1 MMKRKND
8 NFSYDNST
16 TQLDKNL
23 SRLLKLT
30 GQSNKP
36 GRKFTESLINSAL
49 SELKQPEVVNT
60 EAKNITIRSTWLE
73 KIVGWA
79 AMIAVAC
86 GAGLV
91 VVISVFLKM
100 NLLLEVIVVLTMV
113 FNWLNYLGGRI
124 L

>member
-1 MMKRKND
+1 MMKRTND
-8 NFSYDNST
+8 NLSNDDST
-16 TQLDKNL
+16 TQLDKNF

-30 GQSNKP
+30 GETNKP
-36 GRKFTESLINSAL
+36 SRAFTESLINDAIN
-49 SELKQPEVVNT
+49 ELNQLEVKKAG
-60 EAKNITIRSTWLE
+60 AKDITNLPGWLE
-73 KIVGWA
+73 KAIGWA

-124 L
+124 Q

>member
-1 MMKRKND
+1 MMKRNND
-8 NFSYDNST
+8 NQSGDDSA
-16 TQLDKNL
+16 TQLDKNF

-30 GQSNKP
+30 GESNKP
-36 GRKFTESLINSAL
+36 GSKFTAELLNGAL
-49 SELKQPEVVNT
+49 NELKQLEVKK
-60 EAKNITIRSTWLE
+60 ADSKNITIQSNWL
-73 KIVGWA
+73 KKTMGWA
-79 AMIAVAC
+79 AIIAVAC

-124 L
+124 

>member
-1 MMKRKND
+1 MMKQNND
-8 NFSYDNST
+8 NISNGDSA
-16 TQLDKNL
+16 TQLDRNF

-36 GRKFTESLINSAL
+36 SRRFKESLMDGAL
-49 SELKQPEVVNT
+49 NELKQPQVEKAG
-60 EAKNITIRSTWLE
+60 AKNVTIRSNWLE
-73 KIVGWA
+73 RIIGWA

-91 VVISVFLKM
+91 IIISVFLKM
-100 NLLLEVIVVLTMV
+100 NLLLEIVVVLTMV